1 MNHQLDDGGLDLI
14 FRTARTYPQFSDQP
28 VSTQDIKAIYDLAKW
43 GATSANCC
51 PLRILFIQGEQA
63 KTRLLPLMSPGNK
76 DKVASAPVTAIC
88 AYDSQ
93 FYTLMP
99 HLFPHADMHSGYAK
113 NPEKAAEA
121 GHFNA
126 TLQTAYIMLAARA
139 LGFSCGPMA
148 GFDAAKV
155 DQEFFPDGR
164 YRSIL
169 VCNIGHGDPESL
181 KPRHP
186 RLDFNQA
193 CEII

>member
-1 MNHQLDDGGLDLI
+1 MSQQLDDQGLDLL
-14 FRTARTYPQFSDQP
+14 FRTARTYPKFTDQP
-28 VSTQDIKAIYDLAKW
+28 VSPQDIKAIYDLAKW

-51 PLRILFIQGEQA
+51 PLRIVFIQGESA
-63 KTRLLPLMSPGNK
+63 KARLLPMMSPGNQ

-88 AYDSQ
+88 AYDRQ
-93 FYTLMP
+93 FYTFMP
-99 HLFPHADMHSGYAK
+99 DLFPHADMHSGYAK
-113 NPEKAAEA
+113 NPEKAATA
-121 GHFNA
+121 GQFNA

-169 VCNIGHGDPESL
+169 ICNIGHGDPASIR
-181 KPRHP
+181 PRGP
-186 RLDFNQA
+186 RPDFDQA
-193 CEII
+193 CEIL